1 MNKQN
6 KIERIELNLKDF
18 LSLNDANQAKTLI
31 RRLTNNNNRIL
42 KEQKDLVNYCNLLT
56 TDFVRVNEKV
66 LKENLYN
73 FMKN

>member
-66 LKENLYN
+66 YKENLYN